1 MGQVARLTVNG
12 EDHQL
17 SVHCDETLLETLR
30 DRLGLTSVRETCGIG
45 ICGTCTVLVDGRPLS
60 SCVLLTRLADG
71 AQVTTLEG
79 LAGPN
84 GALHPVQ
91 EAFLAQQAFQCSYC
105 TPGMILSVVALLTE
119 NPTPTPEE
127 AAAYLTGNLCRCG
140 SYLRILAAV
149 QDAARRLQLRRN
161 PQTNSCSPG

>member
-1 MGQVARLTVNG
+1 MGQIVHLAVNG
-12 EDHQL
+12 EYHKL
-17 SVHCDETLLETLR
+17 SVLCDETLLETLR

-45 ICGTCTVLVDGRPLS
+45 ICGACTVLVDGRPVS
-60 SCVLLTRLADG
+60 SCLLLTSLADD

-79 LAGPN
+79 LVGPN

-105 TPGMILSVVALLTE
+105 TSGMILSVVALLTE

-127 AAAYLTGNLCRCG
+127 AAAYLAGNLCRCG

-149 QDAARRLQLRRN
+149 EDAARRLQQTGN
-161 PQTNSCSPG
+161 PSR